1 MSPGPPVIAAVGHVA
16 LRVRDLE
23 PAVRAATRVMGL
35 RESER
40 DGDTSYLTHGRPH
53 HSLQYIAAAE
63 NAVDHIGLEAA
74 GDWALEEIRARVA
87 RLGLR
92 VVSER
97 PLDRGIADGFAFVGP
112 EGFVYEV
119 YTGMR
124 NGEPAYHATGV
135 RPARLG
141 HVTLNPRDPEAQRDF
156 FVEVLDF
163 RISDIVDGEGFFLR
177 CNAEHHGIGLL
188 LGRGVLHHHAWQ
200 VTSIADLGRLGDL
213 LDEHGLSLL
222 WGPLRHG
229 AGNNIAAYFA
239 EPAGTVV
246 EYYTD
251 MEHIY
256 DEAAFTPRTWDAA
269 DSRWYALWARGRPE
283 GFRDHGL
290 GPATGTQAEA
300 AA

>member
-1 MSPGPPVIAAVGHVA
+1 MNSRPPVIAAVGHVA

-23 PAVRAATRVMGL
+23 SAVSAATRVMGL

-40 DGDTSYLTHGRPH
+40 DADTAYLTHGQAH
-53 HSLQYIAAAE
+53 HSLQYIAGTEDAT
-63 NAVDHIGLEAA
+63 DHIGLEAA
-74 GDWALEEIRARVA
+74 GEWALDEIRARVE
-87 RLGLR
+87 RHGLR
-92 VVSER
+92 VVSDE
-97 PLDRGIADGFAFVGP
+97 PLDRGIADGFAFAGP

-124 NGEPAYHATGV
+124 NDEPAYYATGV
-135 RPARLG
+135 RPTRLG
-141 HVTLNPRDPEAQRDF
+141 HVTLNPRNPEAQRDF

-163 RISDIVDGEGFFLR
+163 RVSDIIDGEGFFLR

-188 LGRGVLHHHAWQ
+188 KGPGVLHHHAWQ
-200 VTSIADLGRLGDL
+200 VSSIADLARLGDM
-213 LDEHGLSLL
+213 LDEHGQSLL

-229 AGNNIAAYFA
+229 AGNNIAAYFD

-256 DEAAFTPRTWDAA
+256 DESGFTPRTWDAV
-269 DSRWYALWARGRPE
+269 DSRWYALWAPGRPD
-283 GFRDHGL
+283 GFRAHGL
-290 GPATGTQAEA
+290 APASAS
-300 AA
+300 